1 MKIALGQMEVIQAD
15 FGANLERAEEFV
27 ARAKDAGADMLVLPE
42 MFACGFF
49 YKKNLQF
56 CIDRPD
62 EIRARLSR
70 AAEKNGLWIC
80 ASAPHLE
87 SGKAI
92 PYNRCWLFDSSGGVA
107 ASYDKIHL
115 FSPFNEDRHTARGL
129 EVKTADTKFGKIGLA
144 VCYDLRFPKMFAD
157 MAAAG
162 AKLVIV
168 CAAWP
173 HPRLDHWQT
182 LVKARA
188 VENQIFIAAVNQ
200 CGRENFGGKTA
211 DYFGASQVVD
221 PWGRVIADAG
231 TDVRNSLAV
240 AEIDAALVEETR
252 AKMPSIKDRVA
263 GIDY

>member
-15 FGANLERAEEFV
+15 FDANLRRAEEFA
-27 ARAKDAGADMLVLPE
+27 ARAKAAGADMLVLPE

-62 EIRARLSR
+62 EIRKRLSR
-70 AAEKNGLWIC
+70 AAGKNGLWIC

-87 SGKAI
+87 AGNTI
-92 PYNRCWLFDSSGGVA
+92 PYNRCWLFDGCGNVSA
-107 ASYDKIHL
+107 AYDKIHL
-115 FSPFNEDRHTARGL
+115 FSPFNEDKHTARGSGI
-129 EVKTADTKFGKIGLA
+129 KIADTKFGKIGLA

-157 MAAAG
+157 MAEDD
-162 AKLVIV
+162 AKLAIV

-211 DYFGASQVVD
+211 EYFGASQVVD
-221 PWGRVIADAG
+221 PWGRVVADAG
-231 TDVRNSLAV
+231 VDVRNSLAV
-240 AEIDAALVEETR
+240 AEIDAALVGETR
-252 AKMPSIKDRVA
+252 AKMPSLKDRVA
-263 GIDY
+263 GIDF